1 MTGGG
6 GSFPGFDPFDAHYL
20 ADPHPV
26 LRRARR
32 EAPVFHDESLGVWV
46 VTRYDTVR
54 DVFRDTV
61 RYSATAASEPLLPW
75 CDEARAVIE
84 EGGVE
89 IPPLLVNN
97 DPPDHQVHRRFL
109 GAPFA
114 RSRIAA
120 LEPMVRRVV
129 ARHLEPLRSCD
140 RFDIVREVAWEVPVQ
155 VLFEFL
161 GIPSHDVATLKQWT
175 ASRVRL
181 IWGHPDAAEQ
191 VELARNLVDYARYS
205 RRFVAAKAADPG
217 DDYTSDLLRAVDGE
231 GRDPDVVRHEIAVNV
246 FNLLFAGHETTTNMM
261 ANAVHLVLG
270 RADVWAGLVADPST
284 AEAVAEE
291 ALRMEPSVVAWRR
304 RTRVDVVLDGVD
316 VPGGSVVLL
325 MLSSA
330 NRDASHFPDPD
341 AFVAGRDNVRDHLTF
356 GFGIHYCLGAQ
367 LARMQLTAL
376 LEQLATGFPTLA
388 LAEDQQLTY
397 VPNTSFRGPE
407 RLVVERR

>member
-1 MTGGG
+1 MTGSG
-6 GSFPGFDPFDAHYL
+6 GSFPGFDPFDARYL

-181 IWGHPDAAEQ
+181 DLGP
-191 VELARNLVDYARYS
+191 S
-205 RRFVAAKAADPG
+205 RCRRAGGAGPQPRRLRP
-217 DDYTSDLLRAVDGE
+217 LLPPVRRRE
-231 GRDPDVVRHEIAVNV
+231 GRR
-246 FNLLFAGHETTTNMM
+246 
-261 ANAVHLVLG
+261 
-270 RADVWAGLVADPST
+270 
-284 AEAVAEE
+284 
-291 ALRMEPSVVAWRR
+291 
-304 RTRVDVVLDGVD
+304 
-316 VPGGSVVLL
+316 PG
-325 MLSSA
+325 
-330 NRDASHFPDPD
+330 
-341 AFVAGRDNVRDHLTF
+341 
-356 GFGIHYCLGAQ
+356 
-367 LARMQLTAL
+367 
-376 LEQLATGFPTLA
+376 
-388 LAEDQQLTY
+388 
-397 VPNTSFRGPE
+397 
-407 RLVVERR
+407 